1 MQITDLPS
9 DMQQA
14 IVDHVI
20 SDPHGNKTIPG
31 LIVGRGLRGASK
43 ELRRLLTATATPYD
57 GDAVYKKSWP
67 HTFRGG
73 LAFGDC
79 EKDEQRFYVVRDR
92 RTGKV
97 FACTIHAG
105 HRLDEVHRVDR
116 TWPLWRLAQ
125 LLNGH
130 DADWEHRLADMES
143 ISEGEVV
150 FVPKRELGPLAMIH
164 GFSVKERNQLET
176 ISRPMQE
183 APTII
188 NKTDF
193 VAHHVVKLPDSPSC
207 IKMPALVLHTA
218 KDYGHHA
225 FLLHATW
232 LGGCPTFRGPKEDSY
247 IHHLSIALGW
257 YDEGAT
263 VQATGWMTSLYCHG
277 RPWAAPTAYKGPMPL
292 DRLQAMAALALR
304 RESKRRMAELH
315 RRSKESHGR
324 HERKHR
330 HDGPAARLAKQPRQ
344 SAMRAKTRMA
354 TQLEYDAASNSD
366 GRFHAHL
373 KSKETRALEAQGI
386 IDDQYATAG
395 TRASRVEYDSDGE
408 YNSDGEVTH
417 LSPSEW
423 RARNCAEATAKAQQD
438 YDNMLVPSDDEEAL

>member
-1 MQITDLPS
+1 MPLTDLPP

-14 IVDHVI
+14 IVDQVI
-20 SDPHGNKTIPG
+20 SDPRGNKTIPG
-31 LIVGRGLRGASK
+31 LIAGRGLRGASK
-43 ELRRLLTATATPYD
+43 ELRKLITATETPYD
-57 GDAVYKKSWP
+57 GNAVYKKSWP

-73 LAFGDC
+73 LAFGDWGKS
-79 EKDEQRFYVVRDR
+79 ERRFFVVRDR

-97 FACTIHAG
+97 FACTIHPG
-105 HRLDEVHRVDR
+105 DRPDEVHRVER

-130 DADWEHRLADMES
+130 DADFSHRLADVES
-143 ISEGEVV
+143 VAAGEVTL
-150 FVPKRELGPLAMIH
+150 VPKKELSPLPRAN
-164 GFSVKERNQLET
+164 GFSIMEHHQLQT

-193 VAHHVVKLPDSPSC
+193 VAHHVVKLPESQQW

-225 FLLHATW
+225 FILHSTSFSDPLAFGIPDTS
-232 LGGCPTFRGPKEDSY
+232 EVY
-247 IHHLSIALGW
+247 IHQLSIALGW
-257 YDEGAT
+257 FDEGAT

-277 RPWAAPTAYKGPMPL
+277 RSTAPTKYEGPIRF
-292 DRLQAMAALALR
+292 DRLEKMAKLAQHRVAKLSR
-304 RESKRRMAELH
+304 AQDVAKGKRKRW
-315 RRSKESHGR
+315 
-324 HERKHR
+324 
-330 HDGPAARLAKQPRQ
+330 HDGPAARLGRQPRQ
-344 SAMRAKTRMA
+344 SAMRAKTLMA

-373 KSKETRALEAQGI
+373 KPKETRRLEARGI

-395 TRASRVEYDSDGE
+395 AQTSVEYGVEYDSDGE
-408 YNSDGEVTH
+408 YNSDGEVGE
-417 LSPSEW
+417 LSPGEW
-423 RARNCAEATAKAQQD
+423 RARNFAVATAKAQEAYED
-438 YDNMLVPSDDEEAL
+438 MLVPSDDDSF